1 MKITDAGY
9 LGNSSE
15 KGKDDGIKKIYIQN
29 KTKQNKTRKT
39 EKQKALPQGG
49 RGKSFHYRG
58 RKFVKRPI
66 NIETSILAALE

>member
-1 MKITDAGY
+1 VK
-9 LGNSSE
+9 
-15 KGKDDGIKKIYIQN
+15 KGKVMELKKQN

>member
-1 MKITDAGY
+1 VKITDAGY

-15 KGKDDGIKKIYIQN
+15 KGKDDGIKKYIY